1 MQVLVAF
8 SGSKFMAMAPTAHKL
23 RRPVRVRVGDHVRV
37 SVGGQVL
44 EAVVIEDRGD
54 LGAHGQQVVR
64 LAVEDAFNPAESFQ
78 VEVPVDWLTPVRV

>member
-1 MQVLVAF
+1 MV
-8 SGSKFMAMAPTAHKL
+8 MAPAVHKL
-23 RRPVRVRVGDHVRV
+23 RRPTRVRVGDHVRV
-37 SVGGQVL
+37 SVGGQTL
-44 EAVVIEDRGD
+44 EAVVVEDRGD